1 MAARTSATWVAVNYA
16 LTHSMESVGADTSKW
31 FWQSPAGFAGSP
43 HWDFIHALM
52 VAPENTEEGH
62 AARKTILEYPLNFVP
77 ALSEMKSVLR
87 AIQEGGVNSWPPDQ
101 SSVLRALGFKPLD
114 QATQDQDWNDFVK
127 TQLGY
132 ESARR
137 RR

>member
-1 MAARTSATWVAVNYA
+1 MEA
-16 LTHSMESVGADTSKW
+16 LGADTSKW

-43 HWDFIHALM
+43 HWDFVHAVM
-52 VAPENTEEGH
+52 TAPENTEEGH

-77 ALSEMKSVLR
+77 AMSEAKSIAKSL
-87 AIQEGGVNSWPPDQ
+87 QDNSITEWPP
-101 SSVLRALGFKPLD
+101 SGPTLLRALGFKPVD
-114 QATQDQDWNDFVK
+114 EAMQDQSWDDYIK
-127 TQLGY
+127 TQMGY